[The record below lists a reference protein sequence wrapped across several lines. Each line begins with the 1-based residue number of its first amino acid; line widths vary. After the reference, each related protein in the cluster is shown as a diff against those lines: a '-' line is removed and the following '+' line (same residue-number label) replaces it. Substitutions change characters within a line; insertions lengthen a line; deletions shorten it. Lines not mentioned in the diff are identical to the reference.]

1 MYIIYICVCIDI
13 CIYLYIYI
21 YVYNIYISYIYI
33 YVDDFITQLPQ
44 YYAVH
49 YSVALV
55 IMATFI

>member
-1 MYIIYICVCIDI
+1 MYII
-13 CIYLYIYI
+13 
-21 YVYNIYISYIYI
+21 YNIYISYIYIYIYI

-55 IMATFI
+55 IMATLI

>member
-1 MYIIYICVCIDI
+1 MYI
-13 CIYLYIYI
+13 LIYI
-21 YVYNIYISYIYI
+21 YVYNIYISYIYIYIYI

-55 IMATFI
+55 VMTMFI

>member
-1 MYIIYICVCIDI
+1 MYIIYICMHRYMYI
-13 CIYLYIYI
+13 LIYI
-21 YVYNIYISYIYI
+21 YMYRIYNIYI

>member
-1 MYIIYICVCIDI
+1 MYIIYD
-13 CIYLYIYI
+13 IYI
-21 YVYNIYISYIYI
+21 YHIYIYI